1 MSKPKKAKRPISKVE
16 QVAISLL
23 ITLIIGALFFYFFL
37 PAINLKSGDFY
48 TFAILL
54 CIVFAFVSLLVS
66 GTNLRNEDPRSL
78 IQLLK
83 SRCLHAVILV
93 IALVAVALVGYLVSA
108 PVFRARSYRDLL
120 QVDTGDFA

>member
-48 TFAILL
+48 TFAKL
-54 CIVFAFVSLLVS
+54 
-66 GTNLRNEDPRSL
+66 P
-78 IQLLK
+78 
-83 SRCLHAVILV
+83 
-93 IALVAVALVGYLVSA
+93 
-108 PVFRARSYRDLL
+108 
-120 QVDTGDFA
+120 